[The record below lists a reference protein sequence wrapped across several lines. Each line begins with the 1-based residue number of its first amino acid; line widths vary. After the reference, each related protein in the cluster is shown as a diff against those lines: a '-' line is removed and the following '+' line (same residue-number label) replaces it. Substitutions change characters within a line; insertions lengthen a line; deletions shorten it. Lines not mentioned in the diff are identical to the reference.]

1 MLRVLPFLLPAL
13 IPSWRF
19 FQTVE
24 PSPRVQWAIADG
36 VWRAYRPRP
45 DHVGLPAMLW
55 RLFWNP
61 HWTETLY
68 MVSLAERLSL
78 DPDDHVSLAEIWAR
92 VARDA
97 GVGRDG
103 MIRFRLVFVDRASE
117 AVMYEAPARR
127 LSEIPRDV

>member
-1 MLRVLPFLLPAL
+1 
-13 IPSWRF
+13 
-19 FQTVE
+19 
-24 PSPRVQWAIADG
+24 
-36 VWRAYRPRP
+36 
-45 DHVGLPAMLW
+45 
-55 RLFWNP
+55 
-61 HWTETLY
+61 